1 MENFEGSNNWLIGSW
16 YCQEWETSYRFSK
29 NEDEWIMID
38 EDLGFNKNIIIESE
52 DENQIIF
59 ASVKN
64 GTRYIIEKVSNKEM
78 KFQQVAKKG
87 MLGMTNIVT
96 FTKKK

>member
-1 MENFEGSNNWLIGSW
+1 MENFEGSDNWLIGSW
-16 YCQEWETSYRFSK
+16 YCKEWETSYRFSK
-29 NEDEWIMID
+29 NDDEWIMTD

-87 MLGMTNIVT
+87 MLGMTNIAT